1 MGRPRYERRGQAPT
15 RQRFLRLSAKG
26 RDARIPL
33 PNRIRGDRLK
43 PMKRIGFLSFGHW
56 SDSAYSQVRSASDAL
71 LQSIEL
77 AVAAAAALQVRLRR
91 MQGQVHGLAEMV
103 AGERATLDVLQQ
115 FSAMLAAGREAAL
128 SYARLRL
135 CDELRISGADE
146 RAIEDVVA
154 RLEPIRAR
162 ASRLP

>member
-1 MGRPRYERRGQAPT
+1 MEAAGRRSSPTASVTEPEPRTA
-15 RQRFLRLSAKG
+15 
-26 RDARIPL
+26 
-33 PNRIRGDRLK
+33 
-43 PMKRIGFLSFGHW
+43 
-56 SDSAYSQVRSASDAL
+56 
-71 LQSIEL
+71 EL
-77 AVAAAAALQVRLRR
+77 AALQVRLRR
-91 MQGQVHGLAEMV
+91 MEGQVHGLAEMV

-146 RAIEDVVA
+146 GAIEDVVA
-154 RLEPIRAR
+154 RLEPILAR